1 MHPNFHRQDASY
13 LLKTL
18 DSVLLSAFI
27 YQKSF
32 SALLS
37 ALAGTPSTKAA
48 ETVWYLVHSN
58 NPSKLLGQGE
68 RDRELLY
75 SKANSESNF
84 GCSSWRGRRKRDQV
98 GSALVLSHHLSK
110 QELYA
115 FQKSTE
121 QWLQTSIK
129 WKKTLHRLQ
138 ELGLLHLSVV
148 GQVWPAK
155 KLSPKHTS
163 LIELHALV
171 KHPNAIHLSLEEK
184 L

>member
-1 MHPNFHRQDASY
+1 MHPNFHRRDASH
-13 LLKTL
+13 LKTL

-58 NPSKLLGQGE
+58 NPSKLPGQGE
-68 RDRELLY
+68 RDREPLY
-75 SKANSESNF
+75 SKTNSESNI

-98 GSALVLSHHLSK
+98 GSALVLSHQ

-148 GQVWPAK
+148 IQVWPAK

-163 LIELHALV
+163 LL
-171 KHPNAIHLSLEEK
+171 LSFTL
-184 L
+184 